1 MDVLAALLCV
11 VVIVMLISL
20 QSNMRSKMNNMEEQ
34 LLTIKNML
42 RKATTEKASEPK
54 SQAKPFTSDLKAVE
68 WEAKIEEEPVTASQP
83 EVVKPPVETPK
94 LSIID
99 EPVKKSQPVL
109 DSTGKRLVI
118 EPPKWTPPPAPEP
131 RPSFFERY
139 PDIEKFIGEN
149 LINKIGIAI
158 LVLAI
163 GYFVKYAIDSNWI
176 GPVGRVGIGFV
187 CGGILLGFAH
197 KLRNNYNAFSSVLV
211 GGGLA
216 VFYFTV
222 TLGFHQFNL
231 FSQTAAF
238 IILVVITGFAVA
250 LSLLYNRQ
258 ELAVIALVGGLA
270 SPFMASNGS
279 ANYHALFIYMLVL
292 NTGLLVIAYNKA
304 WRILN
309 FLAFVLSQLVYIS
322 VLFTVDTKG
331 SGATLLYGGIFYL
344 LYFAINIANNVKES
358 KKFIASDFGILLS
371 NTAIYFA
378 AGLYLLTNM
387 ELTQYRGLFSAAMAV
402 LNLAASYILLKNKK
416 VDTNI
421 LYLLIG
427 ITITFISLTA
437 PIQLHGNNITLF
449 WASEAVLL
457 YWLYQ
462 KSGIALMRYT
472 ALGIWV
478 IMLVSLVM
486 DVLSFYYNE
495 LGLSGNSRRY
505 YALNS
510 PLDIHAIIA
519 NKGFIT
525 MVYAAI
531 STYMLW
537 LLVVSDD
544 KKPSV
549 GIRIRKSLFLVTAIA
564 LLYLSGLLEINYQFS
579 SRYTELSLNVL
590 YDIFYTVAFL
600 WLFDMIADKLQ
611 SVLLFG
617 KGARF
622 VIIATAI
629 AAYLLTISNAFDVQA
644 YILIKGALNGH
655 LIAHWLSALI
665 IIFLFIRIINLVR
678 TSGHIYT
685 DLFAWVVS
693 IGIILFLSLEVSLIA
708 NVLFFTPPDNLAHI
722 LENYIQTGLPVL
734 WGLCSFALMW
744 LGMRYKYKPLRI
756 ISLTVFSITLLKL
769 FLFDL
774 RNIPAAGK
782 IIAFFC
788 LGVLLLIISF
798 MYQKVKK
805 IIISDE
811 DKPAT

>member
-20 QSNMRSKMNNMEEQ
+20 QSNMRSKMNTMEEQ
-34 LLTIKNML
+34 LLAIKDML
-42 RKATTEKASEPK
+42 RKSAIDKANEPK
-54 SQAKPFTSDLKAVE
+54 PQPKPFTSDLKAVQ
-68 WEAKIEEEPVTASQP
+68 WEEKIEEEPAATPQP
-83 EVVKPPVETPK
+83 EAVKPPIETPK

-99 EPVKKSQPVL
+99 EPVKKSEPVL

-131 RPSFFERY
+131 GPSFFERY

-176 GPVGRVGIGFV
+176 GPVGRVGIGFI
-187 CGGILLGFAH
+187 CGGILLAFAH

-211 GGGLA
+211 GGGIA

-231 FSQTAAF
+231 FSQTSAF

-309 FLAFVLSQLVYIS
+309 LLAFILSQLVYIS

-331 SGATLLYGGIFYL
+331 SAATLLYGGIFYL

-358 KKFIASDFGILLS
+358 KRFIASDFGILLS

-387 ELTQYRGLFSAAMAV
+387 ELAQYRGLFSATMAV
-402 LNLAASYILLKNKK
+402 LNLVASYILLKNKK

-478 IMLVSLVM
+478 IMLVSLLM
-486 DVLSFYYNE
+486 DVFDFYY
-495 LGLSGNSRRY
+495 GFMSRDVVITK
-505 YALNS
+505 
-510 PLDIHAIIA
+510 PLVTIIA

-525 MVYAAI
+525 VLYAAL
-531 STYMLW
+531 STY
-537 LLVVSDD
+537 LLSVLVGRHGEGKAEISPAIRVNKSFFVISAVV
-544 KKPSV
+544 
-549 GIRIRKSLFLVTAIA
+549 
-564 LLYLSGLLEINYQFS
+564 LLYFSGLLEINYQFS
-579 SRYTELSLNVL
+579 SRYPQVNLNVL
-590 YDIFYTVAFL
+590 YDLFYTSAFVL
-600 WLFDMIADKLQ
+600 ALDMISAKL
-611 SVLLFG
+611 SAAAFG
-617 KGARF
+617 KATRF
-622 VIIATAI
+622 AVLAITITIYLASITNAFDFQIFILTKNTLAVHFITHWLNAVIIA
-629 AAYLLTISNAFDVQA
+629 L
-644 YILIKGALNGH
+644 
-655 LIAHWLSALI
+655 
-665 IIFLFIRIINLVR
+665 
-678 TSGHIYT
+678 
-685 DLFAWVVS
+685 LFARMISLYRESFSNLSGIFTWITS
-693 IGIILFLSLEVSLIA
+693 INVILFLSLEINLIA
-708 NVLFFTPPDNLAHI
+708 NTIFFAPPNNLSHI

-756 ISLTVFSITLLKL
+756 ISLTTFSITLLKL
-769 FLFDL
+769 FIFDL

-788 LGVLLLIISF
+788 LGLLLLIMSF
-798 MYQKVKK
+798 MYQKLKK

-811 DKPAT
+811 DKPAA

>member
-20 QSNMRSKMNNMEEQ
+20 QSNMRSKMNTMEEQ
-34 LLTIKNML
+34 LLAIKDML
-42 RKATTEKASEPK
+42 RKAAIEKANEPK
-54 SQAKPFTSDLKAVE
+54 PQPKSFTSDLKAVD
-68 WEAKIEEEPVTASQP
+68 WDAKIEQEPAAAPQP

-99 EPVKKSQPVL
+99 EPVKKSQPVM
-109 DSTGKRLVI
+109 DSSGKRLVI
-118 EPPKWTPPPAPEP
+118 EPPRWTPPPPPEP
-131 RPSFFERY
+131 SPSFFERY

-176 GPVGRVGIGFV
+176 GPVGRVGIGFI

-238 IILVVITGFAVA
+238 VILVVITAFAVA
-250 LSLLYNRQ
+250 LSLLYDRQ
-258 ELAVIALVGGLA
+258 ELAIIALVGGLA

-279 ANYHALFIYMLVL
+279 ANYHALFVYMLVL

-309 FLAFVLSQLVYIS
+309 FLAFVLSQLVYVS

-331 SGATLLYGGIFYL
+331 SGAALLYGGIFYL
-344 LYFAINIANNVKES
+344 LYFAINIANNVKEN

-378 AGLYLLTNM
+378 AGLYLLSNM
-387 ELTQYRGLFSAAMAV
+387 DLAQYRGLFSAAMAV
-402 LNLAASYILLKNKK
+402 LNLVASYILLKNKK

-437 PIQLHGNNITLF
+437 PIQLHGNNVTLF

-478 IMLVSLVM
+478 IMLVSLLM
-486 DVLSFYYNE
+486 DVSNFYLNIFAFT
-495 LGLSGNSRRY
+495 GN
-505 YALNS
+505 YA
-510 PLDIHAIIA
+510 PVRPIIA

-525 MVYAAI
+525 LVYAAI
-531 STYMLW
+531 STHMLW
-537 LLVVSDD
+537 LLISSDD
-544 KKPSV
+544 EGHSA
-549 GIRIRKSLFLVTAIA
+549 GIRIRKSVFLVAAIV
-564 LLYLSGLLEINYQFS
+564 LLFLSGLLEINYQFS
-579 SRYTELSLNVL
+579 SRYTGLSLNVL
-590 YDIFYTVAFL
+590 YDLLYTTAFVLVFDLVAE
-600 WLFDMIADKLQ
+600 KLQ
-611 SVLLFG
+611 PVLLFD

-622 VIIATAI
+622 IIIALAI
-629 AAYLLTISNAFDVQA
+629 AMYLLTISNAFDVQA
-644 YILIKGALNGH
+644 YILTKGILNAH

-665 IIFLFIRIINLVR
+665 IIFLFTRIINLAR

-685 DLFAWVVS
+685 DLFAWVTS
-693 IGIILFLSLEVSLIA
+693 TGIILFLSLEVCLIA
-708 NVLFFTPPDNLAHI
+708 NTFFFTPPDNLDHI

-756 ISLTVFSITLLKL
+756 ISLTTFSITLLKL
-769 FLFDL
+769 FIFDL

-811 DKPAT
+811 DKPAV

>member
-1 MDVLAALLCV
+1 ME
-11 VVIVMLISL
+11 
-20 QSNMRSKMNNMEEQ
+20 NMEEQ
-34 LLTIKNML
+34 LLAIKDML
-42 RKATTEKASEPK
+42 RKAAIEKANEPK
-54 SQAKPFTSDLKAVE
+54 PQAKPFTGDLKAVQ
-68 WEAKIEEEPVTASQP
+68 WEAKIEEESAITPQP
-83 EVVKPPVETPK
+83 EVVKPAVEPPK

-109 DSTGKRLVI
+109 DSAGKRLVI

-176 GPVGRVGIGFV
+176 GPVGRVGIGFI

-238 IILVVITGFAVA
+238 VILVVITAFAVA
-250 LSLLYNRQ
+250 LSLLYDRQ

-309 FLAFVLSQLVYIS
+309 LLAFILSQLVYVS

-402 LNLAASYILLKNKK
+402 LNLVASYILLKNKK

-462 KSGIALMRYT
+462 KSGIVLMRYT

-478 IMLVSLVM
+478 IMLGSLAM
-486 DVLSFYYNE
+486 DVFDFYY
-495 LGLSGNSRRY
+495 GFMSRDVGGNTK
-505 YALNS
+505 
-510 PLDIHAIIA
+510 PLITIIA

-525 MVYAAI
+525 VLYAAL
-531 STYMLW
+531 STY
-537 LLVVSDD
+537 LL
-544 KKPSV
+544 SV
-549 GIRIRKSLFLVTAIA
+549 LVGRDEDNKAEILPAIRITKRLFLITATI
-564 LLYLSGLLEINYQFS
+564 LLYFGGLLEISYQFS
-579 SRYTELSLNVL
+579 SRYPQVNLNVL
-590 YDIFYTVAFL
+590 YDLFYTSAFVLALDIIAGKLSAVAFGKATR
-600 WLFDMIADKLQ
+600 FA
-611 SVLLFG
+611 VL
-617 KGARF
+617 
-622 VIIATAI
+622 AI
-629 AAYLLTISNAFDVQA
+629 TITIYLASITNAFDFQA
-644 YILIKGALNGH
+644 FILTKNILAPH
-655 LIAHWLSALI
+655 FIIHWLNAAVIGL
-665 IIFLFIRIINLVR
+665 LFTRMISLYRESFSNSDRLFTWITSINV
-678 TSGHIYT
+678 
-685 DLFAWVVS
+685 
-693 IGIILFLSLEVSLIA
+693 ILFLSLEINLVA
-708 NVLFFTPPDNLAHI
+708 NAIFFAPPNNLSHI

-756 ISLTVFSITLLKL
+756 ISLTTFSITLLKL
-769 FLFDL
+769 FIFDL

-811 DKPAT
+811 DKPAA